1 MTIGNKI
8 KKIRELKNYTQEHL
22 AEKLGMSLAGYGKI
36 ERDETDI
43 SYSRLHQIAE
53 ALSVSVEDIVCF
65 DARNAFNLT
74 HNKFKDFIV
83 NNNVSPK
90 ERELYDKT
98 IKTLEEKITLQEEI
112 IAGLK
117 EQIHRK

>member
-1 MTIGNKI
+1 MTIGHKI

-22 AEKLGMSLAGYGKI
+22 ADKLGMSLTGYGKI

-43 SYSRLHQIAE
+43 PFSRLHQIAE
-53 ALSVSVEDIVCF
+53 VLGVSVEDVVGF
-65 DARNAFNLT
+65 DEKNVFNLT

-98 IKTLEEKITLQEEI
+98 IKTLEDKIALLENINEL
-112 IAGLK
+112 LK
-117 EQIHRK
+117 NK